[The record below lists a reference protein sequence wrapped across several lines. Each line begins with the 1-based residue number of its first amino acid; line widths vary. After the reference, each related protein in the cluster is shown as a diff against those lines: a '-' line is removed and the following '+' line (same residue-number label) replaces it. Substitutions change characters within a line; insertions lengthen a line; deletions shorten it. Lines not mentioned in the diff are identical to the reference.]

1 MLRVSTTL
9 GIPHN
14 FDLILEGEKH
24 PCHSVWRTETN
35 LVLSLSGRP
44 RPDRAPINTREITQ
58 RHTAAVNSATRDEV
72 MQDLEAAMQS

>member
-35 LVLSLSGRP
+35 IGVEFKR
-44 RPDRAPINTREITQ
+44 
-58 RHTAAVNSATRDEV
+58 
-72 MQDLEAAMQS
+72 